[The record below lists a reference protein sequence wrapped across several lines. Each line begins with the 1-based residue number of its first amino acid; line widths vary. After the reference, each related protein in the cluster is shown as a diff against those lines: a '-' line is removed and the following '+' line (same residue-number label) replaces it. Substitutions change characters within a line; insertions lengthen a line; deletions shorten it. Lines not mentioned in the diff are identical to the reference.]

1 MTANQRSTVSE
12 LVKGM
17 TMTVGVVATM
27 IAALAGV
34 GSFVSL
40 AMRTLL

>member
-1 MTANQRSTVSE
+1 MTANQRLKVSE
-12 LVKGM
+12 SVKGA
-17 TMTVGVVATM
+17 TMTVGVLATM